1 MDLTGSQQ
9 AILNAL
15 IDGYQSTE
23 SPMTGEK
30 IAEAVDR
37 HPGTIRNQM
46 QTLKA
51 LDLVEG
57 IPGPRGGYKPTTNAY
72 EALDQQDLDEADEE
86 SLTVARDYDRVDIT
100 VEVIDFLEVNHPD
113 ECKAEITFTESVAD
127 VDVGDP
133 IAIGPTPHTGLVVA
147 GEVTDISDDTTIEID
162 VVRLEAPLGDEA

>member
-1 MDLTGSQQ
+1 MDLTDSQQ
-9 AILNAL
+9 AILTAL

-23 SPMTGEK
+23 SPMTGEE

-72 EALDQQDLDEADEE
+72 EALDQQDLDEADAEA
-86 SLTVARDYDRVDIT
+86 LTVASDYDRIAVT
-100 VEVIDFLEVNHPD
+100 VERIDFLEVNHPD
-113 ECKAEITFTESVAD
+113 ECAAEIEFTEAVD
-127 VDVGDP
+127 VEVGDP
-133 IAIGPTPHTGLVVA
+133 IVIGPTPNTALVVA
-147 GEVTDISDDTTIEID
+147 GQVTAVEDDGRTVRID
-162 VVRLEAPLGDEA
+162 VTKLEAPLVAEP

>member
-1 MDLTGSQQ
+1 MDLTDSQQ

-23 SPMTGEK
+23 SPMTGEE

-72 EALDQQDLDEADEE
+72 EALDQQDLDEADAED
-86 SLTVARDYDRVDIT
+86 LTVARDYDRVDVT

-113 ECKAEITFTESVAD
+113 ECNAEITFTDPVD
-127 VDVGDP
+127 VEVGDP

-147 GEVTDISDDTTIEID
+147 GQITSVSDDRTTIEID
-162 VVRLEAPLGDEA
+162 VARLEAPLEA